1 MTDSAPITLYHNPDC
16 GTSHKVLALI
26 EEAGETPAIVEYRKV
41 GWTRAL
47 LVADLLIAM
56 GATPRDV
63 LRERGTPALALGLL
77 DPHVTDEAIL
87 DAMVEHPILVER
99 PIVVTPA
106 GAALC
111 RPAETVLGLL

>member
-1 MTDSAPITLYHNPDC
+1 MTDGAPITIYHNPDC
-16 GTSHKVLALI
+16 GTSRKVLAMI
-26 EEAGETPAIVEYRKV
+26 EDAGETPAIVEYRKV

-47 LVADLLIAM
+47 LADLLIAM
-56 GATPRDV
+56 GAAPRDV

-77 DPHVTDEAIL
+77 DPHVTDEAIF
-87 DAMVEHPILVER
+87 DAMIEHPILVER

-111 RPAETVLGLL
+111 RPAEKVLELL